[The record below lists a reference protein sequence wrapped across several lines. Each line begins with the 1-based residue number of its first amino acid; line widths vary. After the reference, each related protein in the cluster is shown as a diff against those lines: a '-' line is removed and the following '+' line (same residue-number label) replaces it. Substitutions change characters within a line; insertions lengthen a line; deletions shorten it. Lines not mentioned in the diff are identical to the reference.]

1 METIPSFLR
10 AMFKGTSLAAAT
22 STLVAIAPTGII
34 LWTNAA
40 WTAFARA
47 NGGDEIL
54 TRFGVGRSYF
64 DGISSPLRSFYEGA
78 VENAL
83 LTGEPFEQ
91 EYHCSSPDNFRS
103 LHLRILP
110 FGADGALLEHSLIV
124 ERAHELPAGDALEA
138 TYRDEHGIM
147 LQCSNCRRVRHADGN
162 AWDWVREWVVAPAPR
177 TSHGICKTCIVYY
190 WGTRL
195 RGKK

>member
-22 STLVAIAPTGII
+22 STLVAIEPSGTI

-40 WTAFARA
+40 WRDFARA
-47 NGGDEIL
+47 NGGDDVL

-64 DGISSPLRSFYEGA
+64 DGIAPPLRSFYEG
-78 VENAL
+78 VVQNAL

-91 EYHCSSPDNFRS
+91 EYECSSPDTFRA
-103 LHLRILP
+103 LHLRVLP
-110 FGADGALLEHSLIV
+110 FGADGALLEHSVVV
-124 ERAHELPAGDALEA
+124 EHAHEGSASEPLEA
-138 TYRDEHGIM
+138 LYRDEHGMM
-147 LQCSNCRRVRHADGN
+147 LQCSNCRRVRRLEPQS
-162 AWDWVREWVVAPAPR
+162 WDWVREWVVAPAQL

-195 RGKK
+195 RGK